1 MSWTSKFGTA
11 PMPKYDPPWPL
22 NNKGRVFPQEHH
34 LTPRSRQGGNE
45 RQNILAGIPSDLHWC
60 WHRLFGNLKPM
71 EILTVLV
78 RHLMRPGE
86 YRRYRNLVTG
96 KNDPKPPVAEPDEI
110 ISKLARFVFPPDWVP
125 SDRLMQELEKRRKSK

>member
-1 MSWTSKFGTA
+1 
-11 PMPKYDPPWPL
+11 MPKYDPPWPT
-22 NNKGRVFPQEHH
+22 KKERPFPQDHH
-34 LTPRSRQGGNE
+34 LMPRSRGGTNL
-45 RQNILAGIPSDLHWC
+45 RRNILEGFPSDLHWC

-78 RHLMRPGE
+78 RHLLRPGE
-86 YRRYRNLVTG
+86 YRHYRNLVTG